1 MFVAAVNQVGDED
14 FGSNGAVTYFGNSMV
29 IDPWGKVLVQGN
41 DKDETLLTAEIDLDT
56 VDEIR
61 NTITVFED
69 RNPEV
74 CDVINPLN

>member
-1 MFVAAVNQVGDED
+1 M
-14 FGSNGAVTYFGNSMV
+14 
-29 IDPWGKVLVQGN
+29 QGN

-74 CDVINPLN
+74 CDVTNPLN